1 MRIYPSFVLIMALV
15 LVIALACSGG
25 SEPATPSSETV
36 SPLSQFRPDE
46 VPLIE
51 GPVSPE
57 GLQAVFAT
65 SDLGLG
71 ENRIGFVV
79 ISERGLVRLPEI
91 EVSSFYFPTAGAS
104 GDLKETTQAVFRPW
118 PYGTRGLYTTQLS
131 FNKAGAWGLEI
142 DIPGP
147 EEIKGIATLSF
158 PVAEAPTTVAMGSP
172 AVKSRSKTLDDV
184 EGIDQLTTGSLQD
197 PELYQ
202 LSIAE
207 AVAGDLPTVV
217 VMASPV
223 FCTNAVCGPQ
233 VQVLQ
238 QLKEEYRGLSNFIH
252 VDIYDNPHEIQGD
265 LDAAVLSPVAMEWM
279 LPSTEWSF
287 VIDRA
292 GIASPPALRI
302 LCHLRSWLKPWKRCC
317 KARPALLKHWQ
328 RS

>member
-1 MRIYPSFVLIMALV
+1 MRIYPLVVVVITLALV
-15 LVIALACSGG
+15 AASACSGS
-25 SEPATPSSETV
+25 SEPKSQDAQAA

-57 GLQAVFAT
+57 GLQATFAT
-65 SDLGLG
+65 PDLGLG
-71 ENRIGFVV
+71 ENRIGFV
-79 ISERGLVRLPEI
+79 IIAERGLVRLPEV
-91 EVSSFYFPTAGAS
+91 EVSSFYFPTAGS
-104 GDLKETTQAVFRPW
+104 PGVLKEKTSAVFRLW

-131 FNKAGAWGLEI
+131 FDAAGTWGIEV

-158 PVAEAPTTVAMGSP
+158 PVAEAPETVAVGSP
-172 AVKSRSKTLDDV
+172 AIKSLNKTLDDV
-184 EGIDQLTTGSLQD
+184 EDIGQLTTGSLRD

-202 LSIAE
+202 LSLAD
-207 AVAGDLPTVV
+207 VTGTGLPTVV
-217 VMASPV
+217 VMASPA

-238 QLKEEYRGLSNFIH
+238 ELKEEFRGLSNFIH

-265 LDAAVLSPVAMEWM
+265 LDAAVLSATVMEWM

-287 VIDRA
+287 VIDRDGTVTA
-292 GIASPPALRI
+292 RFESFATYDELAEALEEV
-302 LCHLRSWLKPWKRCC
+302 L
-317 KARPALLKHWQ
+317 
-328 RS
+328 